1 MNNLADA
8 LALSAET
15 IVIATQLSQNAAAIR
30 QVLERQGL
38 TCLEADSMATVVAAV
53 QAEAALIVVTEEM
66 LSLDAHFQR
75 LVNSLNEQPDWS
87 DIPVILLLKNCRTF
101 PACMAMLHAAR
112 HQRSITLLEMP
123 LKRREFTSTVRTC
136 LNNRQRQFELRDTL
150 QQLNESNRTL
160 ESFSHT
166 VAHELRNPLNVVTGS
181 LELLRHRFTE
191 DREQKIVH
199 MGLRTS
205 RKMNQTLTTLLEY
218 GKLASRRNLTFAPT
232 DMNLVVE
239 RAVEGLQNVIDA
251 NEALVDWSPLP
262 VVLGNAEL
270 LENLMSNLIKN
281 AIVHNGAA
289 MPVVMITSERRGD
302 HHYFQI
308 MDNGPGVSPE
318 DQQKIFELF
327 VRAGERRVEG
337 SGLGLALCQ
346 RIVDQ
351 HGGNLDVE
359 SELNQG
365 STFYFDLPQVEK
377 SKESKES
384 KESKQSTQD

>member
-1 MNNLADA
+1 
-8 LALSAET
+8 
-15 IVIATQLSQNAAAIR
+15 
-30 QVLERQGL
+30 
-38 TCLEADSMATVVAAV
+38 
-53 QAEAALIVVTEEM
+53 
-66 LSLDAHFQR
+66 
-75 LVNSLNEQPDWS
+75 
-87 DIPVILLLKNCRTF
+87 
-101 PACMAMLHAAR
+101 
-112 HQRSITLLEMP
+112 
-123 LKRREFTSTVRTC
+123 
-136 LNNRQRQFELRDTL
+136 
-150 QQLNESNRTL
+150 
-160 ESFSHT
+160 
-166 VAHELRNPLNVVTGS
+166 
-181 LELLRHRFTE
+181 
-191 DREQKIVH
+191 
-199 MGLRTS
+199 
-205 RKMNQTLTTLLEY
+205 
-218 GKLASRRNLTFAPT
+218 
-232 DMNLVVE
+232 
-239 RAVEGLQNVIDA
+239 
-251 NEALVDWSPLP
+251 
-262 VVLGNAEL
+262 VLGNAEL

-302 HHYFQI
+302 HYYFQI

>member
-53 QAEAALIVVTEEM
+53 QAEAALLIITEEM

-87 DIPVILLLKNCRTF
+87 DIPVILLLKNCRKF

-166 VAHELRNPLNVVTGS
+166 VAHELRNPLNVITGS
-181 LELLRHRFTE
+181 LDLLKRKPLENHE
-191 DREQKIVH
+191 EKLVQ

-205 RKMNQTLTTLLEY
+205 RKMNQTLGTLLEF
-218 GKLASRRNLTFAPT
+218 GKLESRRNLAFEPT
-232 DMNLVVE
+232 DMNGVVE
-239 RAVEGLQNVIDA
+239 RAVAGLQNVIEA
-251 NEALVDWSPLP
+251 HQALVEWGYLP
-262 VVLGNAEL
+262 TVQGNPDL
-270 LENLMSNLIKN
+270 LENLVSNLIKN
-281 AIVHNGAA
+281 AIVHNDAIV
-289 MPVVMITSERRGD
+289 PVIMMASESRGD
-302 HHYFQI
+302 RHHFQI
-308 MDNGPGVSPE
+308 IDNGPGISIQ
-318 DQQKIFELF
+318 DQQEIFKLF
-327 VRAGERRVEG
+327 ARGGKRQTEG
-337 SGLGLALCQ
+337 SGIGLALCQ
-346 RIVDQ
+346 RIVEQ
-351 HGGNLDVE
+351 HGGELSVE
-359 SELNQG
+359 SEPGGG
-365 STFYFDLPQVEK
+365 STFHFDLPTVQAASDRK
-377 SKESKES
+377 PLPRS
-384 KESKQSTQD
+384 